1 MSLLYVNEN
10 GAQISVESN
19 RCVVKYKDGMK
30 TYIPIESLE
39 GITIMGQSQ
48 LTTKCIEECM
58 MRGIPV
64 TYFSKGGRYFGRLM
78 STGHINVERQRK
90 QSALYDTD
98 FAVELGKKILS
109 AKVKNQSVVLRRYEK
124 SKRRNLKDEQDMMAI
139 CRNRILSSNKIT
151 EMIGFEGQA
160 AKSYFQ
166 GLSKCIDKDFEFHGR
181 SRRPPKDEF
190 NSMISFGYS
199 LLLNEVYCKI
209 EMKGLNP
216 YFGFIHRDAEKH
228 PTLASDLMEEWR
240 AVIVDATVMSLIN
253 GFEIQ
258 KEHFQTDLDEP
269 GCYMTKEGLKI
280 YLNKLERK
288 FRTEVRYLKYIDYQ
302 VSFRRA
308 ILLQMDR
315 LAKAIEEGDA
325 SIYEPIIIR

>member
-1 MSLLYVNEN
+1 
-10 GAQISVESN
+10 
-19 RCVVKYKDGMK
+19 
-30 TYIPIESLE
+30 
-39 GITIMGQSQ
+39 
-48 LTTKCIEECM
+48 
-58 MRGIPV
+58 
-64 TYFSKGGRYFGRLM
+64 
-78 STGHINVERQRK
+78 
-90 QSALYDTD
+90 
-98 FAVELGKKILS
+98 
-109 AKVKNQSVVLRRYEK
+109 
-124 SKRRNLKDEQDMMAI
+124 
-139 CRNRILSSNKIT
+139 
-151 EMIGFEGQA
+151 MIGFEGQA

-166 GLSKCIDKDFEFHGR
+166 GLSKCIDEEFKFQGR

-253 GFEIQ
+253 GYEIK
-258 KEHFQTDLDEP
+258 KEHFQADLDQT
-269 GCYMTKEGLKI
+269 GCYLTREGLKI
-280 YLNKLERK
+280 FLNKLERK
-288 FRTEVRYLKYIDYQ
+288 FRTEVRYLKYTDSA